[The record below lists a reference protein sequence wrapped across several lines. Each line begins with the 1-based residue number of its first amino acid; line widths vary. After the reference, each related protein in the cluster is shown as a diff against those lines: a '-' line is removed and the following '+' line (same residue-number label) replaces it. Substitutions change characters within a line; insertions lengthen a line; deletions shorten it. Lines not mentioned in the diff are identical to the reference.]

1 MELVPVRGCATPS
14 PALDWVEVR
23 RLYVQGI
30 PCGPGMPDRTELL
43 ASLGLAGVLDKK
55 GSRNGNPVRQITRL
69 GKFRVVFPG
78 LEGVGAHLGIPAW
91 PASPLYERAK
101 EEDWAGLQAI
111 YRAQLRQRQG
121 TLRARGRLSAVEKI
135 DHRAFNVAR
144 IGLKL
149 VEDRLRMIS
158 ETVEV
163 MDDGQII
170 SGAAAV
176 DTREMESLARTAQA
190 MHALGRRALG
200 FPVDKVGVV
209 GVGDA
214 MELAEHGLGALGGVV
229 DEEEEDAALGH
240 ELAAGLG
247 HGDTA
252 EGVAALH
259 PIESPSGEM
268 ARDDATRL
276 HGFLTVL
283 GRAQE
288 ASTSDPDR
296 DFDDLADDDATDAAD
311 APGTAGTA
319 ATAETAETA

>member
-1 MELVPVRGCATPS
+1 MELVVARGVATS
-14 PALDWVEVR
+14 PDWAEVR

-30 PCGPGMPDRTELL
+30 PCGPGMPDRADLL
-43 ASLGLAGVLDKK
+43 ASLGLSGVLDKK
-55 GSRNGNPVRQITRL
+55 GSQRHGNAVRQITRL

-78 LEGVGAHLGIPAW
+78 LEHVGRHYNIPAW
-91 PASPLYERAK
+91 PDSPLHSRAK

-163 MDDGQII
+163 MDDGQVI

-190 MHALGRRALG
+190 MHTLGRRALG

-214 MELAEHGLGALGGVV
+214 MELAEHGLSPVGGVI
-229 DEEEEDAALGH
+229 DEEEEDAALGR
-240 ELAAGLG
+240 ELSVGLG
-247 HGDTA
+247 NVESA

-259 PIESPSGEM
+259 PIESATGEM

-288 ASTSDPDR
+288 ASASDPDR
-296 DFDDLADDDATDAAD
+296 DLDDLPDDGDAAAD
-311 APGTAGTA
+311 SDTATGTAT
-319 ATAETAETA
+319 ATATEAG